1 MTAQQDYSPSRNRL
15 LARLPAAELE
25 ALLPH
30 FERVSFHHGEH
41 AIVPDEPIRHV
52 YFPLNCL
59 LSLVTQMEDG
69 SSAESGS
76 IGREGMSGIPVLLDA
91 RQTPMPTFTQI
102 PGDALRIRA
111 DLIKAAYDRGGA
123 VRDIL
128 NRYVHTVIVVGSHA
142 TACNALHK
150 VEARMCKWLLMSSD
164 GVGSHELRLTHEYL
178 ATMLGVRRASVT
190 ETAIKLKDAGLI
202 DYERGLARILD
213 RAGLEAAACECY
225 SRTKAEYERLFAS

>member
-1 MTAQQDYSPSRNRL
+1 MSAQQEHSPSQNRL
-15 LARLPAAELE
+15 LAKLPAGEFE
-25 ALLPH
+25 ALRPH
-30 FERVSFHHGEH
+30 FERVSLYHGEH
-41 AIVPDEPIRHV
+41 VIVPDEPICHI

-102 PGDALRIRA
+102 PGDAIRVRSEV
-111 DLIKAAYDRGGA
+111 IKAAYDRGGA
-123 VRDIL
+123 VREIL
-128 NRYVHTVIVVGSHA
+128 NRYVHTVIVVASHA

-150 VEARMCKWLLMSSD
+150 VESRMCKWLLMSSD
-164 GVGSHELRLTHEYL
+164 GIGSHELRLTHEYL

-190 ETAIKLKDAGLI
+190 ETAIKLKGAGLI
-202 DYERGLARILD
+202 EYERGFARILD
-213 RAGLEAAACECY
+213 RAGLEATACECY
-225 SRTKAEYERLFAS
+225 RRTRAEYERLFAS